1 MDKSVIKGWLKI
13 VFMSLLISIALE
25 LTAFNF
31 RFYQSLNN
39 SPIHDIETE
48 FVGLEDKGNGHYA
61 VLSDEAYIEMK
72 FPFQELENV
81 HIDMQ
86 QDKPSGIYTNG
97 VKVYLYVADEGN
109 HFYYGMPEK
118 LVILDI
124 QTSQY
129 HKLHCAGKAYQLKV
143 VVDPNLAGTDIIIH
157 DLSLNVKRPL
167 YFSKYRVLF
176 VWLLMLLVYVYRPK
190 SEFYKYE
197 YDLKKFWQKAVIICF
212 TVIEIALLSFLVM
225 QSHYSREPGSSPYV
239 ALARSLAK
247 GQVYLDETP
256 SEELVALDNPYDTDL
271 RRAKEVDFAWDQ
283 AYYGGKYYVYFGVV
297 PAIVFYLPY
306 YLITGND
313 FTPQTDIYIMSAL
326 FVVGSLLLMHELIKR
341 FFHKIPFILFVL
353 TGAAFI
359 NGAGVLYLVLHPN
372 HYTIP
377 ILMALVFAILGIYFW
392 ISAIDSHLH
401 RMKRWRL
408 FMGSL
413 CIAAIAGCRPQIVL
427 AGFLAFPIFIPYL
440 VDGIRKEGMKSKY
453 AVDIGVFLFPV
464 VIVAALLMY
473 YNYARFGS
481 VLDFGANY
489 NLTTNDMTKR
499 GFVLERTGFGVFTLL
514 FQPPAIMAQFPYVT
528 ETLLKT
534 EYMGR
539 TITESMYGGL
549 IANNWILI
557 FGLLFYK
564 VKNQLKEKKL
574 YVSVIMSLIFGFIIT
589 VADVQMAGI
598 LPRYISD
605 FTVFFFVPAL
615 IVIYTLLEKNNT
627 GTDRSRLY
635 TLIVLLSVL
644 SLIYNLL
651 SVFAVGNIREDNV
664 FYQKVSNL
672 IQFWR

>member
-1 MDKSVIKGWLKI
+1 MDKSVIKGLLKI
-13 VFMSLLISIALE
+13 VFMSLFISIVLE
-25 LTAFNF
+25 LTVFNF

-39 SPIHDIETE
+39 RPIHDIEAE
-48 FVGLEDKGNGHYA
+48 FVGLEDKGDGHYT

-118 LVILDI
+118 LVIHDI

-167 YFSKYRVLF
+167 YFSKYRVLS
-176 VWLLMLLVYVYRPK
+176 VWLLMLFVYVYRPK
-190 SEFYKYE
+190 SVFYQ
-197 YDLKKFWQKAVIICF
+197 YDYGLKKLWQKAAVICF
-212 TVIEIALLSFLVM
+212 AVVEISMLSFLVM
-225 QSHYSREPGSSPYV
+225 QSNYSREPSSTPYV
-239 ALARSLAK
+239 SLARSLAK

-256 SEELVALDNPYDTDL
+256 SDELIALDNPYDTDL
-271 RRAKEVDFAWDQ
+271 RRAKEVEYVWDQ
-283 AYYGGKYYVYFGVV
+283 AYYDGKYYVYFGVAPV
-297 PAIVFYLPY
+297 IVFYLPY

-313 FTPQTDIYIMSAL
+313 FIPQTDIYIMIAL

-341 FFHKIPFILFVL
+341 FFHKIPFILFML
-353 TGAAFI
+353 TGAVFI
-359 NGAGVLYLVLHPN
+359 NGAGALYLVLHPN

-377 ILMALVFAILGIYFW
+377 ILMALVFAIFGIYLW
-392 ISAIDSHLH
+392 ISSIDNRLH
-401 RMKRWRL
+401 RLKRWRL

-427 AGFLAFPIFIPYL
+427 AGFLAFPIFIPYFAY
-440 VDGIRKEGMKSKY
+440 GIRKEGVKYRY

-464 VIVAALLMY
+464 LIVAALLMY

-481 VLDFGANY
+481 VFDFGANY

-499 GFVLERTGFGVFTLL
+499 GFVLERTGFGVFTML
-514 FQPPAIMAQFPYVT
+514 FQPPAIMAQFPYLT

-539 TITESMYGGL
+539 TITERMYGGL
-549 IANNWILI
+549 IANNWIII
-557 FGLLFYK
+557 FGLMFYK
-564 VKNQLKEKKL
+564 VKNQLREKKL
-574 YVSVIMSLIFGFIIT
+574 YVPVIMSLIFGFVIT

-605 FTVFFFVPAL
+605 FAMFFFLPAL
-615 IVIYTLLEKNNT
+615 IVIYALLEKNSA
-627 GTDRSRLY
+627 GTDRRRLN
-635 TLIVLLSVL
+635 TLIVLLCVL
-644 SLIYNLL
+644 SLSYNIL